1 MTYRKITADIE
12 VCALPTY
19 MAGHSK
25 PEDGI
30 YVWAYD
36 IQIANHGQK
45 SVQLLNRYWKIT
57 NALGQTLEV
66 RGPGV
71 VGEQPVIRPGEV
83 YSYSSFT
90 NLATPSG
97 FMVGTYEMEVEG
109 QGKVSVAIPA
119 FSLDSPEELSLPH

>member
-12 VCALPTY
+12 VSAQPTY

-25 PEDGI
+25 PEEGLF
-30 YVWAYD
+30 VWAYD
-36 IQIANHGQK
+36 IQIANHSRQT
-45 SVQLLNRYWKIT
+45 VQLLHRHWKIT
-57 NALGQTLEV
+57 NALGQTFEV

-71 VGEQPVIRPGEV
+71 VGEQPVIRPGES

-90 NLATPSG
+90 NLATASG
-97 FMVGTYEMEVEG
+97 FMIGSYEMEVEG
-109 QGKVSVAIPA
+109 SGTLTVAVPA

>member
-12 VCALPTY
+12 VSAQPTY

-25 PEDGI
+25 PEEGLF
-30 YVWAYD
+30 VWAYD
-36 IQIANHGQK
+36 IQIANHGRQT
-45 SVQLLNRYWKIT
+45 VQLLHRHWKIT
-57 NALGQTLEV
+57 NALGQTFEV

-71 VGEQPVIRPGEV
+71 VGEQPVIRPGES

-90 NLATPSG
+90 
-97 FMVGTYEMEVEG
+97 VEG
-109 QGKVSVAIPA
+109 SGTLTVAIPA